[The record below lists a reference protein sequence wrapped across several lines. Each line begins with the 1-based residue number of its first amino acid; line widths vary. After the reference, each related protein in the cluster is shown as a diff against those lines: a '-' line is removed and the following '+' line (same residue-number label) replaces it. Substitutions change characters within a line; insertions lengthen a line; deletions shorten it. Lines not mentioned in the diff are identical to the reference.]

1 METVKAKT
9 EDKMKKSVA
18 ALGEELGAIRT
29 GRASASLF
37 DKISVSYFG
46 KPTPLNQVATISIP
60 EARLVVIQ
68 PWDKSIMK
76 DIEKAILQSDLSLN
90 PNNDGKVIRLNIP
103 PLTEQR
109 RKELAKQ
116 AKSIA
121 ENSRVAIRNIRREAN
136 DELKKKQKTKVLR
149 VIGLVDGD
157 KVISWK
163 SSNRKKAKVT
173 GQENG
178 TCLIKAGKK
187 TGKVRITAL
196 TASGKKVVFKL
207 RIQSGKVKTKKIRIA
222 KRTVRISLGET
233 FALQPERYPVTSKQK
248 ITYKSRN
255 ESVAAVTKKGVIR
268 GISEGTTKVVIYSG
282 DCKLKVKV
290 IVG

>member
-1 METVKAKT
+1 MLQTPHGQTPAQIPKRAIPQMT
-9 EDKMKKSVA
+9 E
-18 ALGEELGAIRT
+18 L
-29 GRASASLF
+29 
-37 DKISVSYFG
+37 
-46 KPTPLNQVATISIP
+46 LN
-60 EARLVVIQ
+60 
-68 PWDKSIMK
+68 
-76 DIEKAILQSDLSLN
+76 LQ
-90 PNNDGKVIRLNIP
+90 
-103 PLTEQR
+103 T
-109 RKELAKQ
+109 
-116 AKSIA
+116 
-121 ENSRVAIRNIRREAN
+121 
-136 DELKKKQKTKVLR
+136 LKKKQKTKVLR
-149 VIGLVDGD
+149 VIGLADGD

-173 GQENG
+173 GQESG

-187 TGKVRITAL
+187 TGKVKITAL

-255 ESVAAVTKKGVIR
+255 ESVAAVTKKGVIK